1 MTDFEARSRV
11 HALKHHVSEEL
22 ERIEDELKREELL
35 FSVIPKYHFD
45 RLTTQKN
52 KNLLMKVFSKWL
64 LILLAFDSRRSK
76 KKR

>member
-52 KNLLMKVFSKWL
+52 KNLLM
-64 LILLAFDSRRSK
+64 
-76 KKR
+76 